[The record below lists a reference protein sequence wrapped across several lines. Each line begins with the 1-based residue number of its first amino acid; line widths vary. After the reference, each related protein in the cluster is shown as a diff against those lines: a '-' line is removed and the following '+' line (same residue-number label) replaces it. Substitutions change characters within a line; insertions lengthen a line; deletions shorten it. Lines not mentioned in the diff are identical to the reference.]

1 MGKGRNL
8 HKPISIGKY
17 HTELVEY
24 GKQGLLKKEAI
35 QLIRA
40 KVNPDKKLVQSQR
53 RKESLGGREICF
65 HRRGGTAICTD
76 QSVWT
81 FWSQSTIMLIVN
93 MDRYSTKY
101 G

>member
-8 HKPISIGKY
+8 YKPISIGKY

-24 GKQGLLKKEAI
+24 AKQGLLKKEAI

-40 KVNPDKKLVQSQR
+40 KVNPDKKLPVQSQR
-53 RKESLGGREICF
+53 RKESLGGREICL
-65 HRRGGTAICTD
+65 HRRRGTAICTD

-81 FWSQSTIMLIVN
+81 FWSQSTIML
-93 MDRYSTKY
+93 S
-101 G
+101 